1 MFSVQVIHSCVMII
15 DKDHIF
21 CKNNFIS
28 LLTAGLASPFFG
40 LLNDM
45 VGIRVNSAI
54 GMVALACIAVYTVH

>member
-1 MFSVQVIHSCVMII
+1 MII

-40 LLNDM
+40 ILNDM